1 MTGTRQHSWPA
12 RALVILVR
20 LYQLT
25 LSPLLGV
32 TCRYQP
38 SCSAYAIDA
47 LKQHGVW
54 RGIWLTTKRF
64 GRCHPFGGHGYD
76 PVPPAASGGSST

>member
-1 MTGTRQHSWPA
+1 MNGTSQHSWPA
-12 RALVILVR
+12 RALMALVR

-38 SCSAYAIDA
+38 TCSAYAMDA
-47 LKQHGVW
+47 LKQHGMW
-54 RGIWLTTKRF
+54 RGIWLTAKRF
-64 GRCHPFGGHGYD
+64 ARCHPFGGHGYD
-76 PVPPAASGGSST
+76 PVPPAISGGSNG